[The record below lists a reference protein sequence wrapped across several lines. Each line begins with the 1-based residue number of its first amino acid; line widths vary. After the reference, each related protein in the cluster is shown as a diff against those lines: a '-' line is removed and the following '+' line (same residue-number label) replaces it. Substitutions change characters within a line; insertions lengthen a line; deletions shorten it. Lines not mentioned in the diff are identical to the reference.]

1 MFHVS
6 HKGDSWGETHSREGL
21 VPPIQEGKIGV
32 LPFITT
38 HYSFVEGCPSL
49 LKMYPKVKT
58 KRWWGGIGRRVVYKQ
73 KQQINRTSEVRA
85 KNQSREF

>member
-1 MFHVS
+1 M
-6 HKGDSWGETHSREGL
+6 
-21 VPPIQEGKIGV
+21 
-32 LPFITT
+32 
-38 HYSFVEGCPSL
+38 
-49 LKMYPKVKT
+49 KMYPKVKT